1 MYRNDWYRHHDC
13 GNFLHALLGECWQ
26 PELLIQLG
34 GLPPETAA
42 TAFCPAASPQPDF
55 VPLKDL
61 LDAYPAAGTIFR
73 RLPEPDGLPPIL
85 ALLGQERELEALEA
99 LLALCLRRIDSLRPG
114 VIKGLLL
121 CLSERLLRL
130 PLSSADAVRPY
141 LRLCRELH
149 MTITCSGN
157 FIPKL
162 PALCFRAR
170 AQAFRIAD
178 REEMALFDL
187 LIGTLNVCNTPRHND
202 PRLHAIML
210 RGRRQLES
218 LRKPDLFETA
228 APYLGIL
235 AFLEGDYD
243 QAMSIFTRVSR
254 KLRAQERHLFEL
266 FYVRHWSFAAA
277 NRGDFDLAA
286 SLLLSRL
293 RQSSIRNDMSLT
305 RSLRSQL
312 ASLYLR
318 TGKSDKA
325 LEQLDIALS
334 DITEQT
340 DITSMVT
347 TVRHLACY
355 HMREGHA
362 DAAYHVLQNVLH
374 KAAQRGFQRP
384 TYLNGMVLEL
394 LEALHDRGF
403 PPLPCYDF
411 PQELQRC
418 LNGPNRLL
426 RGVALRL
433 HGKQLAAAGQT
444 AQAIEACRH
453 SITLL
458 DALHDALEAGKSR
471 LLLAQLLLPEDEGK
485 ARLLLH
491 EAWAV
496 YPYLKHHFWPESLL
510 PLIPR
515 YLREGQDQAVS
526 ERSLLAAYREHFAPQ
541 RLRTSFESF
550 LPILLTESAQI
561 LGAEHSCL
569 FLQSH
574 PSAPLRQLASQDS
587 SAVGPELS
595 IPSTL
600 DEIAGIV
607 AEGSPLLLDN
617 LGGGSGA
624 RVILAGIPVDC
635 RPYGIYVLCHMGSFR
650 EEIRPMLSED
660 LLRDIGRILA
670 WSCTTVLETEQSVL
684 RNAPLPEGH
693 QELVC
698 ASPEMRRFL
707 EDIDTVAG
715 TDASILLNGE
725 SGVGKE
731 MLARRIHEKS
741 GRSGRLVTINM
752 ASLQDDLF
760 ESEFFGHENGSFTGA
775 ISSKIGLVELAENGT
790 LFLDELTEASPRV
803 QAKLLRVLQ
812 ERTFLRVGGT
822 RPININF
829 RLVAASNRHMKEAV
843 RQGWFRVDL
852 YYRVAVI
859 YLKIPPLRERRQDIL
874 PLARYYL
881 HYFANRHARPC
892 VQDFSDENRRL
903 LEQWPWPGNIRELR
917 NVVEQSVILSG
928 GRTLFFHENILDDDT
943 PAVPQEAPSAVPPAI
958 PARLSSL
965 EEMEKAHI
973 AAVLAHTAWRIDG
986 KGGALTIL
994 KISRSA
1000 LYAKIRKYGLSRN
1013 A

>member
-1 MYRNDWYRHHDC
+1 
-13 GNFLHALLGECWQ
+13 
-26 PELLIQLG
+26 
-34 GLPPETAA
+34 
-42 TAFCPAASPQPDF
+42 
-55 VPLKDL
+55 
-61 LDAYPAAGTIFR
+61 
-73 RLPEPDGLPPIL
+73 
-85 ALLGQERELEALEA
+85 
-99 LLALCLRRIDSLRPG
+99 
-114 VIKGLLL
+114 
-121 CLSERLLRL
+121 
-130 PLSSADAVRPY
+130 
-141 LRLCRELH
+141 
-149 MTITCSGN
+149 
-157 FIPKL
+157 
-162 PALCFRAR
+162 
-170 AQAFRIAD
+170 
-178 REEMALFDL
+178 
-187 LIGTLNVCNTPRHND
+187 
-202 PRLHAIML
+202 
-210 RGRRQLES
+210 
-218 LRKPDLFETA
+218 
-228 APYLGIL
+228 
-235 AFLEGDYD
+235 
-243 QAMSIFTRVSR
+243 
-254 KLRAQERHLFEL
+254 
-266 FYVRHWSFAAA
+266 
-277 NRGDFDLAA
+277 
-286 SLLLSRL
+286 
-293 RQSSIRNDMSLT
+293 MSLT

-355 HMREGHA
+355 HMREDHA

-433 HGKQLAAAGQT
+433 PGKQLAAAGQT

-624 RVILAGIPVDC
+624 AAGIVLLMGGGAKEASAAMDHMAANLTGMIC
-635 RPYGIYVLCHMGSFR
+635 DGGSIGCALKASAGVYAAYLSAMLAMEGIAIPHNFGVIGSSA
-650 EEIRPMLSED
+650 EQTEKNL
-660 LLRDIGRILA
+660 GRI
-670 WSCTTVLETEQSVL
+670 
-684 RNAPLPEGH
+684 
-693 QELVC
+693 
-698 ASPEMRRFL
+698 
-707 EDIDTVAG
+707 
-715 TDASILLNGE
+715 
-725 SGVGKE
+725 
-731 MLARRIHEKS
+731 
-741 GRSGRLVTINM
+741 
-752 ASLQDDLF
+752 
-760 ESEFFGHENGSFTGA
+760 
-775 ISSKIGLVELAENGT
+775 
-790 LFLDELTEASPRV
+790 
-803 QAKLLRVLQ
+803 
-812 ERTFLRVGGT
+812 
-822 RPININF
+822 
-829 RLVAASNRHMKEAV
+829 
-843 RQGWFRVDL
+843 
-852 YYRVAVI
+852 
-859 YLKIPPLRERRQDIL
+859 
-874 PLARYYL
+874 
-881 HYFANRHARPC
+881 
-892 VQDFSDENRRL
+892 SDE
-903 LEQWPWPGNIRELR
+903 GM
-917 NVVEQSVILSG
+917 
-928 GRTLFFHENILDDDT
+928 
-943 PAVPQEAPSAVPPAI
+943 APMDSTI
-958 PARLSSL
+958 
-965 EEMEKAHI
+965 
-973 AAVLAHTAWRIDG
+973 IDVMQ
-986 KGGALTIL
+986 KV
-994 KISRSA
+994 K
-1000 LYAKIRKYGLSRN
+1000 
-1013 A
+1013 